1 MDNVDDIWKNL
12 NKIHNAQ
19 ELLDIA
25 FSKSMK
31 IKPPK
36 SRGDAIRRSKEHEI
50 NRINTFSSSIY
61 DRLSDVVENFP
72 SLNQIH
78 PFYYELMDIVADL
91 DVIRLSLGRV
101 DGVKESIRNLTYDI
115 QEELQNNQSKMKIK
129 GLRKSLFGR
138 ISSMIYQVADAFIE
152 LENARHQFSKLPNY
166 NPALPCVVVCGVP
179 NVGKSS
185 FINFATS
192 GKPEI
197 ASYPF
202 TTKKLI
208 FGHRNMKFFQIQFV
222 DTPGLLDRPIEDRN
236 IVELQAL
243 AALKHL
249 ADVMIYMID
258 ISELASSTLNEQLNL
273 LQDIYNYYSASKFI
287 VVISKIDLISNSDIS
302 AIEEKLEELNLVNND
317 KPLFHF
323 SSKDHKRNDSI
334 LSYLED
340 IILNDL
346 IKGPKFKGSL
356 FFEIDPD
363 LLPEEEIEGFNY

>member
-1 MDNVDDIWKNL
+1 MDKLDDIGKSL
-12 NKIHNAQ
+12 NKVHTAQ

-36 SRGDAIRRSKEHEI
+36 SRGDPIKRSKEHEI
-50 NRINTFSSSIY
+50 NRINTFTSSIY
-61 DRLSDVVENFP
+61 DRLSDIVENFP

-78 PFYYELMDIVADL
+78 PFYFELLDIIADL

-101 DGVKESIRNLTYDI
+101 DGVKETIRNLSYDI
-115 QEELQNNQSKMKIK
+115 LEELQNTENKMKIK
-129 GLRKSLFGR
+129 RYRKSLFGR
-138 ISSMIYQVADAFIE
+138 ISSMIYQIADALIE
-152 LENARHQFSKLPNY
+152 LENTRNLFSSLPSY

-185 FINFATS
+185 FINNATS

-258 ISELASSTLNEQLNL
+258 ITENANSTLQEQLNL
-273 LQDIYNYYSASKFI
+273 LQDIYDYYSASKFI
-287 VVISKIDLISNSDIS
+287 VVISKTDLISTSEFSEIQ
-302 AIEEKLEELNLVNND
+302 EKLESLNLVNKD
-317 KPLFHF
+317 KPLFQF
-323 SSKDHKRNDSI
+323 SSKDHKINNSLLTFLD
-334 LSYLED
+334 D
-340 IILNDL
+340 IIINDL
-346 IKGPKFKGSL
+346 IRTPKFKSSL
-356 FFEIDPD
+356 YFEIDPD

>member
-1 MDNVDDIWKNL
+1 MDKLDDIWKNL
-12 NKIHNAQ
+12 NNVLTAQ

-36 SRGDAIRRSKEHEI
+36 SRGDPIRRSKEHEI
-50 NRINTFSSSIY
+50 NRINTFTSSIY
-61 DRLSDVVENFP
+61 DRLSDIVENFP

-78 PFYYELMDIVADL
+78 PFYFELMDIIADL
-91 DVIRLSLGRV
+91 DAIRLSLGRI
-101 DGVKESIRNLTYDI
+101 DGVKEIIRNLSYDI
-115 QEELQNNQSKMKIK
+115 LEELQNTEKKMKIK
-129 GLRKSLFGR
+129 SYRKSLFGR
-138 ISSMIYQVADAFIE
+138 ISSMIYQIADALIE
-152 LENARHQFSKLPNY
+152 LENARKLFSTLPNY
-166 NPALPCVVVCGVP
+166 NPTLPCVVVCGVP

-249 ADVMIYMID
+249 ADVMIYMLD
-258 ISELASSTLNEQLNL
+258 ISENSSSTLEEQFNL
-273 LQDIYNYYSASKFI
+273 LQDIYEYYSTSKFI
-287 VVISKIDLISNSDIS
+287 VVISKTDLISSSDIL
-302 AIEEKLEELNLVNND
+302 AIQGKLEELNLVNKD
-317 KPLFHF
+317 KPFYKF
-323 SSKDHKRNDSI
+323 SSKDHKVNDNLLI
-334 LSYLED
+334 YLD
-340 IILNDL
+340 DVIMNDL
-346 IKGPKFKGSL
+346 IRSPKFKSSL
-356 FFEIDPD
+356 YFEVDPD
-363 LLPEEEIEGFNY
+363 LLPEDEIEGYNY